1 MKINT
6 FLLLFV
12 LTLYSCNRGQQE
24 KDSPEKK
31 LSVPTVEDSLD
42 ALYYNTGNSENSVTY
57 REQLFDIADRY
68 NETGKIAKHL
78 QVLRSINNLAAAQ
91 QDSMH
96 LAKAYRYIGDYYESV
111 EITDSAFH
119 YYVKSEQL
127 YRLTKKDSVEW
138 GRLILYKAGILYDIG
153 ITSESEIEVI
163 KALRILTPKNETR
176 LIYEANVQMTLTLK
190 ELEEY
195 DAALKYYDKIPV
207 LLDKLQE
214 EGYDEDRLKRSWLSY
229 YNNMGGY
236 YDKMTRFKT
245 ATEYYREALRK
256 DYVDDYPKLYAMLLN
271 NYAYNL
277 MNTGGDV
284 REIDSL
290 LLKALSMR
298 EKMGYRQGII
308 ASKFRMAEFLLS
320 QKDTLKALEF
330 MRDAYALSVEEK
342 SHFDMLRTLEFLSKN
357 DFKHKGQYNSAY
369 VKVKDSLYEL
379 ERKTRNK
386 FARIAYETNEIEAQ
400 NIVLIQRNTYL
411 WLIAG
416 FLFLV
421 SAAVFIVLRLRLR
434 NRKLQQLH
442 QEQESIQQIQDL
454 LLRQQTITNDTRN
467 QERERIAKDLH
478 DAVINRVFTTRINL
492 EQLLTDQPQQKVKL
506 IEELKQTEQQIRE
519 ISHDLHENL
528 FHHKQDFSAVIEEL
542 VLKQKNVYETLFECS
557 IDRQINWDILS
568 IGQKTQ
574 LYLILQELLQNVNKH
589 AQAQKCYVFIMKKQ
603 EQLVLRVH
611 DDGIG
616 LDAEKVKG
624 GLGFKSI
631 GARVKKL
638 NGTFKIGAAGQMTT
652 IIVTIPL
659 T

>member
-1 MKINT
+1 MKIRT
-6 FLLLFV
+6 SLLLLILV
-12 LTLYSCNRGQQE
+12 LYSCYRGKQQNDDIEE
-24 KDSPEKK
+24 KR
-31 LSVPTVEDSLD
+31 TVTAAEDTLDVLYRNSL
-42 ALYYNTGNSENSVTY
+42 NKVNSAEY
-57 REQLFDIADRY
+57 REQLFHIADRY
-68 NETGKIAKHL
+68 GEAGKVDKHL
-78 QVLRSINNLAAAQ
+78 QVLRSINNLAAVQ
-91 QDSMH
+91 KDSMH
-96 LAKAYRYIGDYYESV
+96 LARAYRYIGDYYESV

-163 KALRILTPKNETR
+163 KALRILIPKNETR

-195 DAALKYYDKIPV
+195 DAALKYYDKIPA
-207 LLDKLQE
+207 LLVKLRE

-229 YNNMGGY
+229 YNNLGGY
-236 YDKMTRFKT
+236 YDKMNRFKT
-245 ATEYYREALRK
+245 ATEYYKEALRK
-256 DYVDDYPKLYAMLLN
+256 DYVEDYPKLYAMLLN

-277 MNTGGDV
+277 MNTEGDV
-284 REIDSL
+284 KEIDSL

-298 EKMGYRQGII
+298 EKMGYKQGII
-308 ASKFRMAEFLLS
+308 ASKFRLAEFLLS
-320 QKDTLKALEF
+320 QKDTLKALEY
-330 MRDAYALSVEEK
+330 MQDAYTLSIEEN

-357 DFKHKGQYNSAY
+357 DIRNKNRYNSAY

-386 FARIAYETNEIEAQ
+386 FARIAYETNEIEEQ
-400 NIVLIQRNTYL
+400 NTVLIQRNTYL
-411 WLIAG
+411 WLMAG

-421 SAAVFIVLRLRLR
+421 SAAVVIVLRLRLR

-442 QEQESIQQIQDL
+442 QEQESIRQIQDL

-478 DAVINRVFTTRINL
+478 DAVVNRIFTTRINL
-492 EQLLTDQPQQKVKL
+492 EQLSTEHLQQKIKL
-506 IEELKQTEQQIRE
+506 VEELKQTEQQIRE

-528 FHHKQDFSAVIEEL
+528 FHQKQDFSAVIEEL
-542 VLKQKNVYETLFECS
+542 VLKQKNVQGTLFECT
-557 IDRQINWDILS
+557 IDRQLNWDILS
-568 IGQKTQ
+568 IAQKTQ

-589 AQAQKCYVFIMKKQ
+589 AQAKKCYVFIMKKQ
-603 EQLVLRVH
+603 QQLVLRVH

-616 LDAEKVKG
+616 IDSEKMKS

-631 GARVKKL
+631 SGRIKKL
-638 NGTFKIGAAGQMTT
+638 NGTFKAGSAGQMTT
-652 IIVTIPL
+652 VVVTIPL
-659 T
+659 A

>member
-12 LTLYSCNRGQQE
+12 LTLYSCYQGQREKNGSE
-24 KDSPEKK
+24 KDLQTS
-31 LSVPTVEDSLD
+31 TAEDSLD
-42 ALYYNTGNSENSVTY
+42 ALYRNIDNQGNSFSY

-68 NETGKIAKHL
+68 GEAGKVAKHL
-78 QVLRSINNLAAAQ
+78 QVLRSINSLAAAQ
-91 QDSMH
+91 QDSLH

-111 EITDSAFH
+111 EMTDSAFH

-163 KALRILTPKNETR
+163 KALRILIPKNETR

-207 LLDKLQE
+207 LLEKLRE

-236 YDKMTRFKT
+236 YDKMNRFNK
-245 ATEYYREALRK
+245 ATEYYKEALRK
-256 DYVDDYPKLYAMLLN
+256 DYADDYPKLYAMLLN

-277 MNTGGDV
+277 MNTDGNV
-284 REIDSL
+284 HEIDSL

-320 QKDTLKALEF
+320 QKDTLKALQY
-330 MRDAYALSVEEK
+330 MKDAYMLSVEEN

-357 DFKHKGQYNSAY
+357 DLVNKGRYNSAY

-400 NIVLIQRNTYL
+400 NTVLIQRNTYL
-411 WLIAG
+411 WLMAG
-416 FLFLV
+416 FFFLV
-421 SAAVFIVLRLRLR
+421 SAAVFTVLRLRLR

-478 DAVINRVFTTRINL
+478 DAVVNRVFTTRINL
-492 EQLLTDQPQQKVKL
+492 EQLSTGAPQQKIKL

-528 FHHKQDFSAVIEEL
+528 FHQKQDFSAVIEEL
-542 VLKQKNVYETLFECS
+542 VLKQKNVYETRFECS
-557 IDRQINWDILS
+557 IDRHISWDILS

-589 AQAQKCYVFIMKKQ
+589 ARAQKCFVFIMKKQ

-611 DDGIG
+611 DDGVG

-631 GARVKKL
+631 SGRVKKL
-638 NGTFKIGAAGQMTT
+638 NGTFKTGSGEQMTT